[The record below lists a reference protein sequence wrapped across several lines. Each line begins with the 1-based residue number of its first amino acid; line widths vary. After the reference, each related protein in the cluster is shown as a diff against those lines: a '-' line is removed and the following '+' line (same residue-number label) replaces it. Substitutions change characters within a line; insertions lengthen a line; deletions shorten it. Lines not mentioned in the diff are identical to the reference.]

1 MGNYDKTPKPD
12 AKARLCMDVFSED
25 ELKKIHEATLDVFE
39 NVGILVDSEEAKNI
53 YVRAGAVSEE
63 RADGNFLV
71 KIPPYVVN
79 QAIEDAPK
87 WFKVYGRTEDRDFD
101 TANNNVGF
109 VTFGECVK
117 IIDPITK
124 EVRATTK
131 KDLGEVTKLAD
142 YFETIVAIER
152 QCCSGDYPA
161 EIQPLHN
168 FQAMVNNTSKPIFI
182 GAVKGRNVKPM
193 YEMACAAVGGKEE
206 FDKRPYLYIFV
217 CPVSPLHMAGDC
229 CEQVIE
235 SAKLGLG
242 IAIIPMALSAATSV
256 ATLAGTIVSHNVEV
270 LSAVILAQLVKKG
283 TPCVYSTMTTIM
295 DLKYMISA
303 CGAPEHGLMSAGIAQ
318 LCRYYGFPSWTG
330 AGISDSKLPDAQS
343 GYEYAINA
351 SAAAY
356 ANATFV
362 MGAGALE
369 SCMTVDYAKIVM
381 DCEAQTFIRRI
392 LQGIEVNDDTLALDV
407 LRKNGPASQFLGVK
421 HTRQHMKEQVQSN
434 VFSRDVITN
443 WEKKGAKDTA
453 EVAYEKAE
461 AILEKYQA
469 APLAEGAN
477 EKMDKIIEAFSKEI
491 GLS

>member
-1 MGNYDKTPKPD
+1 MGTYDRKTKLNPKI
-12 AKARLCMDVFSED
+12 KLRMDVFSEA
-25 ELKKIHEATLDVFE
+25 ELEIIHQSTLDVFE
-39 NVGILVDSEEAKNI
+39 NIGILVDSGEAKDI
-53 YVRAGAVSEE
+53 YVGAGASAEE
-63 RADGNFLV
+63 RSDGKFLV
-71 KIPPYVVN
+71 KIPRRVVN
-79 QAIEDAPK
+79 QAMEDAPK

-101 TANNNVGF
+101 TADHNVGF

-117 IIDPITK
+117 IIDPVTK
-124 EVRATTK
+124 EVRDTTK

-142 YFETIVAIER
+142 YFENVVAIER

-193 YEMACAAVGGKEE
+193 YEMACAAAGGKEN

-242 IAIIPMALSAATSV
+242 IAIIPMALSGATSV
-256 ATLAGTIVSHNVEV
+256 ATLAGTIVSHNVEC
-270 LSAVILAQLVKKG
+270 LSAIILAQLVKRG

-295 DLKYMISA
+295 DLKHIISA

-318 LCRYYGFPSWTG
+318 LSRHYGFPSWTG
-330 AGISDSKLPDAQS
+330 SGISDSKLPDAQA
-343 GYEYAINA
+343 GYEYAVNA

-356 ANATFV
+356 GNATFV
-362 MGAGALE
+362 MGTGALE
-369 SCMTVDYAKIVM
+369 SGMTVDHAKIVM

-392 LQGIEVNDDTLALDV
+392 MQGIEVNKDALGLDV
-407 LRKNGPASQFLGVK
+407 LADKGPGSQFLNTK
-421 HTRQHMKEQVQSN
+421 HTRKHMKEQVN
-434 VFSRDVITN
+434 TDIFSRDVITE
-443 WEKKGAKDTA
+443 WEKKGSKDAATA
-453 EVAYEKAE
+453 AYEKAA
-461 AILEKYQA
+461 AILENYQA
-469 APLAEGAN
+469 VPIAEGAN
-477 EKMDKIIEAFSKEI
+477 EKMDQIIGDFSKKI
-491 GLS
+491 GLE

>member
-1 MGNYDKTPKPD
+1 MGKYDRKPKLD
-12 AKARLCMDVFSED
+12 AKIKLRMDVFSED
-25 ELKKIHEATLDVFE
+25 ELKKIHESTLDVFE
-39 NVGILVDSEEAKNI
+39 NIGILVDSAEAKDI
-53 YVRAGAVSEE
+53 YVGAGATAED
-63 RADGNFLV
+63 RPDGKFLV
-71 KIPPYVVN
+71 KIPRDVVN
-79 QAIEDAPK
+79 QAIADAPK

-101 TANNNVGF
+101 TAEDNVGF

-117 IIDPITK
+117 IIDPVTK
-124 EVRATTK
+124 EVRASTK

-142 YFETIVAIER
+142 YFENIVAIER

-161 EIQPLHN
+161 EVQPLHN

-193 YEMACAAVGGKEE
+193 YEMACAAVGGKEN

-229 CEQVIE
+229 CDQVIE

-242 IAIIPMALSAATSV
+242 IAIIPMALSGATSV
-256 ATLAGTIVSHNVEV
+256 STLAGTIVSHNVET
-270 LSAVILAQLVKKG
+270 LSAVILAQLVRKG

-295 DLKYMISA
+295 DLKHMISA

-330 AGISDSKLPDAQS
+330 SGIADSKLPDAQT

-362 MGAGALE
+362 MGTGALE
-369 SCMTVDYAKIVM
+369 SCMTVDQAKIVM

-407 LRKNGPASQFLGVK
+407 LAENGPASQFLSAK
-421 HTRQHMKEQVQSN
+421 HTRKHMKEQVN
-434 VFSRDVITN
+434 TDVFSRDVITD
-443 WEKKGAKDTA
+443 WEKKGSKDAAT
-453 EVAYEKAE
+453 VAYEKAAE
-461 AILEKYQA
+461 ILEKYQV
-469 APLAEGAN
+469 APIAEGAN
-477 EKMDKIIEAFSKEI
+477 EIMDKIIEDFSKEI
-491 GLS
+491 GLK